1 MPKTRKARRGS
12 GLPILSRLF
21 YPVGAM
27 ISATGKSARNVS
39 HGIGNIAGKTVNTV
53 GRVGSR
59 FAKAGNNSI
68 RKLTQ
73 RKSRKA
79 SRKANKRH

>member
-1 MPKTRKARRGS
+1 MPRTRRARRAS

-39 HGIGNIAGKTVNTV
+39 RSVGNIAGKTVNTV
-53 GRVGSR
+53 GKVGSR

-68 RKLTQ
+68 RKLTA
-73 RKSRKA
+73 RKSRK

>member
-1 MPKTRKARRGS
+1 MPRTRRARRSS

-21 YPVGAM
+21 YPVGAI

-39 HGIGNIAGKTVNTV
+39 RSVGNIAGKTVNTV
-53 GRVGSR
+53 GKVGSR

-68 RKLTQ
+68 RKLTA
-73 RKSRKA
+73 RKSRK

>member
-1 MPKTRKARRGS
+1 MPRTRRARRSS

-39 HGIGNIAGKTVNTV
+39 RSVGNIAGKTVNTV
-53 GRVGSR
+53 GKVGSR

-68 RKLTQ
+68 RKLTA
-73 RKSRKA
+73 RKSRK